1 MIRSWVMVG
10 LLLWQQMALA
20 EELDAAWRQLAVPAP
35 LASTWQKLQQTAKL
49 PARAEFRARA
59 QAQLR
64 AFTWAAQTPALQQDL
79 ATRTQ
84 RYPAPKY
91 RMLSAQTLTER
102 RIGNVPFSVRMSHQ
116 LQPLPNGQATL
127 WQMQVLSRMGGE
139 RFRTEAEAIYHPAMG
154 LVSTW
159 MDSSEHSEISTT
171 LSQQQVDYLADGSL
185 PRHYRESSVTA
196 YRYLWDVP
204 STERSSTG
212 ECSASEPYA
221 ATRIHPN
228 IKGRAQSVQCLTR
241 PNDHA
246 VNTIDM
252 VYLLDYQVFVPT
264 WQHYL
269 EGDWQWRMLAFQG
282 T

>member
-1 MIRSWVMVG
+1 MKRSWVMVG
-10 LLLWQQMALA
+10 LLWQQLAMAA
-20 EELDAAWRQLAVPAP
+20 EFDAAWRHMAVPEP
-35 LASTWQKLQQTAKL
+35 LANTWQKLQQTAKL
-49 PARAEFRARA
+49 PARAEFRQRSK
-59 QAQLR
+59 
-64 AFTWAAQTPALQQDL
+64 TWMRDFSWQQQSPAMQSELAA
-79 ATRTQ
+79 RTQ

-91 RMLSAQTLTER
+91 RMLSAQTVTQT
-102 RIGNVPFSVRMSHQ
+102 RIGERDFSLMMSHQ
-116 LQPLPNGQATL
+116 LQDLAHQEATL
-127 WQMQVLSRMGGE
+127 WRMNILADMGGK
-139 RFRTEAEAIYHPAMG
+139 RFATEAEAIYHPAMG
-154 LVSTW
+154 LVATW
-159 MDSSEHSEISTT
+159 MDSDEVSSFSQT
-171 LSQQQVDYLADGSL
+171 LVQQQVDYLADGSL

-196 YRYLWDVP
+196 YRNLWDVQN
-204 STERSSTG
+204 SERRGTG
-212 ECSASEPYA
+212 ECTASKPYA

-269 EGDWQWRMLAFQG
+269 EGDWQWRMLAFEG